1 MGPISSIFNDYF
13 LSDAPSSGTQPPPQN
28 TQLYRHRSP
37 SLETMRTVGI
47 RALKQNASALVAE
60 AASGETVTI
69 TDRGRPVARMTAVPT
84 APLQSLIE
92 DGRARAARR
101 QIRDLPT
108 PPVGPSLT
116 VALNADRDDCR

>member
-1 MGPISSIFNDYF
+1 
-13 LSDAPSSGTQPPPQN
+13 
-28 TQLYRHRSP
+28 
-37 SLETMRTVGI
+37 MRTVGI

-92 DGRARAARR
+92 DGRARASLR
-101 QIRDLPT
+101 QIRDLPA
-108 PPVGPSLT
+108 PPDGPPLT
-116 VALNADRDDCR
+116 AILNDDRDGGR